1 MCRVVYGCNQHIGA
15 RDVPSGGLRRAG
27 KSERH
32 NTAGRD
38 EARFT
43 TLTNSPYRSDHLRT
57 EAHLSSRSRSLT
69 PDTTGASKADIL
81 ELANKLNVRFMRL
94 QFTDIL
100 GINKNVEIPSS
111 QFEKALAGDIM
122 FDGSSIEG
130 FVRIEESD
138 MLLAPDL
145 DTFLVYPWG
154 ETDSRICRLICDI
167 RTPSGEPFAGDPR
180 GTLKSVLA
188 KASSMGFSM
197 NAGMEAEF
205 FLFKPDESGEAS
217 TTTHDVGGY
226 FDLAP
231 ADLGE
236 DARRAMVDMLERM
249 GFEVEAAHHEV
260 AHGQHEIDF
269 RYADALKTADNI
281 ATFRFV
287 VKHVARQFGLLASFM
302 PKPIFGQ
309 NGSGMHTHQ
318 SLFKGRDNA
327 FWDASAEWELS
338 KTALH
343 YVGGLLRH
351 ARGMCAITNP
361 LVNSYKRLVP
371 GYEAPVNVAWSMRNR
386 SPLIRVPDRRGLG
399 TRVELRSP
407 DPAANPYLA
416 LAVMLASG
424 LDGIETQAD
433 YREPVNENIWEMSF
447 REKRRLRI
455 DDLPHDLNE
464 ALDELEKDD
473 VITGALGKHIAAH
486 FVEAKRQEWRDYI
499 TQVSAWELE
508 SYLAKY

>member
-1 MCRVVYGCNQHIGA
+1 MPATTPSPPGDLSGA
-15 RDVPSGGLRRAG
+15 
-27 KSERH
+27 
-32 NTAGRD
+32 TA
-38 EARFT
+38 
-43 TLTNSPYRSDHLRT
+43 H
-57 EAHLSSRSRSLT
+57 
-69 PDTTGASKADIL
+69 DIL
-81 ELANKLNVRFMRL
+81 RLAASSGVRFLRL

-100 GINKNVEIPSS
+100 GVGKNVEIPRS
-111 QFEKALAGDIM
+111 QFAKALDGDIM

-130 FVRIEESD
+130 FVRVEESD

-145 DTFLVYPWG
+145 ATFQVFPWG
-154 ETDSRICRLICDI
+154 DPESRVARLICDVT
-167 RTPSGEPFAGDPR
+167 TPDGQPFAGDPR
-180 GTLKSVLA
+180 GVLKRQLA
-188 KASSMGFSM
+188 AAAELGFSM

-205 FLFKPDESGEAS
+205 FLFKPDQAGRLS

-236 DARRAMVDMLERM
+236 DARRKMVEVLELM

-269 RYADALKTADNI
+269 RYADALRTADNI

-287 VKHVARQFGLLASFM
+287 VKHVAQQFGLVASFM

-318 SLFKGRDNA
+318 SLFRGGTNA
-327 FWDASAEWELS
+327 FWDAKGRWELS
-338 KTALH
+338 DTALH
-343 YVGGLLRH
+343 YIGGLLRH
-351 ARGMCAITNP
+351 ARGSCAITNP

-386 SPLIRVPDRRGLG
+386 SPMLRIPDRRGAG
-399 TRVELRSP
+399 TRIEHRVP

-416 LAVMLASG
+416 LAVMLAAG
-424 LDGIETQAD
+424 LDGIRTQAD
-433 YREPVNENIWEMSF
+433 WREPVNENIWEMSH

-455 DDLPHDLNE
+455 DDLPQDLNE
-464 ALDELEKDD
+464 ACDELEKDD
-473 VITGALGKHIAAH
+473 VVTGALGPHVTQH
-486 FVEAKRQEWRDYI
+486 FLAAKRQEWREYL
-499 TQVSAWELE
+499 TQVSGWELE
-508 SYLAKY
+508 RYLLKY